1 MFNKIKDIFQEIEE
15 IPVTLYVED
24 FSDKGVTVE
33 IATESFDNEKDLEI
47 PVISQSILIPTEL
60 VKDYSNF
67 EEASERFDVT
77 YTLNINDCKEHGYFS
92 YMYLY
97 DSLNP
102 SREYNYSS
110 DVKWVEDESTKD
122 FLDFIEDFSVQ
133 KYICKKIL
141 ED

>member
-1 MFNKIKDIFQEIEE
+1 MFNKIKDILQEISE
-15 IPVTLYVED
+15 IPVTLYVKD
-24 FSDKGVTVE
+24 FNSNGVIVE
-33 IATESFDNEKDLEI
+33 IETENFDNEKDLEI

-60 VKDYSNF
+60 VKEYSNF

-77 YTLNINDCKEHGYFS
+77 YTLNLEDCKEHGYFS

-97 DSLNP
+97 DSMNP
-102 SREYNYSS
+102 DRDYNYSS
-110 DVKWVEDESTKD
+110 QVKWVEDKNTED
-122 FLDFIEDFSVQ
+122 FLDFIEDSSVQ

>member
-1 MFNKIKDIFQEIEE
+1 MFNKIKDILQELEE
-15 IPVTLYVED
+15 MPVTLYVED

-102 SREYNYSS
+102 DRDYNYSS
-110 DVKWVEDESTKD
+110 QVKWVEDESTKD